1 MCTVEKETTTT
12 KKLIIKTFKLYIN
25 FFQQLFLIL
34 KKNSIIFVACKEHI
48 TCLKVKTTLNI
59 MKNGRATP

>member
-34 KKNSIIFVACKEHI
+34 KKNSIIFVACKEYI